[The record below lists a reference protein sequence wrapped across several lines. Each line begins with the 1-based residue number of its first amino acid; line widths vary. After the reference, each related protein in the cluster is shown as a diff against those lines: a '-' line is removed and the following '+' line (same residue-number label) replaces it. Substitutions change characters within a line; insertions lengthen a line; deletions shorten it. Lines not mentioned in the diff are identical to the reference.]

1 MGRLISVPENA
12 FRFVQYG
19 IYAMALVAGASIAV
33 LAAENSPLVAGIGV
47 FVVVVG
53 VLGLR
58 QAYRGE
64 GWTHLGTAGDITYRP
79 YSDPQQ
85 MALDNWR
92 QAVRRLPRDDEN
104 DENDEDSLRGR
115 E

>member
-1 MGRLISVPENA
+1 MGRSISVPENS

-19 IYAMALVAGASIAV
+19 IYATVLAAGASIAV
-33 LAAENSPLVAGIGV
+33 LAAENSPLVAVVGV

-53 VLGLR
+53 VLGLA
-58 QAYRGE
+58 QSYRGG

-79 YSDPQQ
+79 YSDPGQ

-104 DENDEDSLRGR
+104 DENDEDSLRR
-115 E
+115 RK